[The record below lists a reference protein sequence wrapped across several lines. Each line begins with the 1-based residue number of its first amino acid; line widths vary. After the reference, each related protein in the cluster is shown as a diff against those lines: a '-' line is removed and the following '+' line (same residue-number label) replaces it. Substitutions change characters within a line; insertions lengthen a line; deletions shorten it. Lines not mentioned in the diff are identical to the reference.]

1 MKLKPMPYQENYKIM
16 IEKVKEAKTIEQL
29 KKLEKSN
36 DNLYNNYCLK
46 VFQYS
51 KIYLLIVDKI
61 IKLGE

>member
-1 MKLKPMPYQENYKIM
+1 MNYKENYQAM
-16 IEKVKEAKTIEQL
+16 IERVKKAKTIEQL

-46 VFQYS
+46 VFQFS
-51 KIYLLIVDKI
+51 QIYLLIVDKI